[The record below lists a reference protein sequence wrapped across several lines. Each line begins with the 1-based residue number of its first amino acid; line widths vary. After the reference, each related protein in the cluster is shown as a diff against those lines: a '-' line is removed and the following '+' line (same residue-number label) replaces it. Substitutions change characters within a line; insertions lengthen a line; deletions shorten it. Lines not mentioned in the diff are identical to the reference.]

1 MRNIFSANSP
11 FRVPVLPILLFFP
24 ITVPVC
30 AQSVRSSAT
39 QPSIQMQNPANL
51 EQGLQPDRT
60 RLSGVV
66 TDSQDRDS
74 LIGPADLL
82 NVSVFEAPEMNS
94 TVRVTASGEISLQL
108 LGAVHAAGLTP
119 RELES
124 VLQELLRRTFIKDP
138 HVGVFVQELQ
148 SHSVSVVGAVKMPGV
163 LQVRGSKTL
172 LEVLSMAQ
180 GLADDAGDTVLIMR
194 GTRPGESSTSNP
206 AESATAARALLSPPA
221 EVFPP
226 GYGVTV
232 PASEARTEIE
242 QIDLRALLTSSD
254 PALNVSIH
262 PGDIVKVQLAGIV
275 YVVGEV
281 TKPGGFVLQRNENIS
296 VLQALALAQ
305 GSTHTSAMSRAR
317 IIRTDPFTGKRTEI
331 PTDLS
336 KVLAGKAPDTL
347 LQSRD
352 VVFVPNS
359 TTKSVLYRTSAAAL
373 QTAAGVAIYKW

>member
-1 MRNIFSANSP
+1 
-11 FRVPVLPILLFFP
+11 
-24 ITVPVC
+24 
-30 AQSVRSSAT
+30 
-39 QPSIQMQNPANL
+39 MQNPANL

-163 LQVRGSKTL
+163 LQMRGSKTL